1 MLTIGQQIL
10 GLSLITKK
18 NSISSYLK
26 NIPSGNFINHIETK
40 VNSKK
45 GAVIMRAAGTTCF
58 IISKDK
64 NYSYLKLSSG
74 WFLKISNFCLATL
87 GSISNQNH
95 HLNRIEK
102 AGNKRK
108 MGFRP
113 TVRGI
118 AKNPCDHPHGGGE
131 GRGSPPKAHKTPY
144 GKLTKSPT
152 KIKKKFLLKKKRFK
166 IFK

>member
-1 MLTIGQQIL
+1 LYFLQRIKKKLIIGFSKRAGKNSFGRKTIFTQSGGLRLKLFSVDFKRNQKYNAILFSIEKKNQYTSFLGLVFFSNGIICYILLSNFMLTIGQQIL

-64 NYSYLKLSSG
+64 NYSYLKLTSG
-74 WFLKISNFCLATL
+74 
-87 GSISNQNH
+87 
-95 HLNRIEK
+95 
-102 AGNKRK
+102 
-108 MGFRP
+108 
-113 TVRGI
+113 
-118 AKNPCDHPHGGGE
+118 
-131 GRGSPPKAHKTPY
+131 
-144 GKLTKSPT
+144 
-152 KIKKKFLLKKKRFK
+152 
-166 IFK
+166 